1 MRRST
6 SRPRSGASA
15 APVLKNRARHS
26 DRDATEGPKRCD
38 HSCRR
43 PHLGALRCKLLGHS
57 DIRACCG
64 TNPFAYPPGSNSSA
78 SSQASVGQRV
88 KSASSPVAFC
98 APSASVNRQ
107 RTFDEAKWA
116 SQLCWEPNE
125 TAAVDGAGSAEGSL
139 EIVAPVVDDPLA
151 RYDVDDS
158 QMRKRSDD
166 QLVPPME
173 ACTCRLLDIL
183 TAKLTFS
190 VSARLS
196 HEVVCVAKRYT
207 TRCGQKTRN
216 GFVCPF

>member
-15 APVLKNRARHS
+15 ARELKNRARHS
-26 DRDATEGPKRCD
+26 DRDATEGPNT
-38 HSCRR
+38 
-43 PHLGALRCKLLGHS
+43 L
-57 DIRACCG
+57 
-64 TNPFAYPPGSNSSA
+64 
-78 SSQASVGQRV
+78 
-88 KSASSPVAFC
+88 C

-166 QLVPPME
+166 QLVPPIE

-183 TAKLTFS
+183 TAKLTFPCRLGSLMKLSASQNDTRLVVVRKQEMGLCVLSDSATNQHSLGTTIFERPPTTCNEQAVFITVRPSRASHFDLQTS
-190 VSARLS
+190 VAAPDFCTHPRALQ
-196 HEVVCVAKRYT
+196 T
-207 TRCGQKTRN
+207 N
-216 GFVCPF
+216 F